1 MKKGIATL
9 EIKEIKIPFKLSFK
23 HHSAERSATQSL
35 IVIAGDG
42 TYKGY
47 GESCP
52 REYVT
57 NESIDSGL
65 RFFEEIKSEL
75 LPQVKDFEDLKGFL
89 KRQEI
94 KISRNP
100 SAWCAL
106 ELALLDLFSKQKQCS
121 LENLLNIPELTG
133 TFQYTAVIGDGSF
146 DSFSKMAGQYV
157 KMKFNDFKIKISGDP
172 VSDYKKFV
180 FLNELTDGKSRI
192 RLDANNLWNNIED
205 VVSYIQNCPVNIFA
219 VEEPLVEK
227 SIAHLKELSRKIK
240 IRLIL
245 DESFNNISQF
255 EQLKEHQQA
264 FIINL
269 RVSKMG
275 GLLRSLELAKVA
287 KEQSVGLI
295 IGAQVGE
302 TSILTRAGLCV
313 ANSIKPYQSAMEGGF
328 GTQLLEHD
336 LTTASL
342 MFGLAGELQQEILL
356 DKNEN
361 GFQLK
366 IREESIGE

>member
-1 MKKGIATL
+1 MSRGITTL
-9 EIKEIKIPFKLSFK
+9 EIKELKIPFKLSFK
-23 HHSAERSATQSL
+23 HHSAERSTTQSL

-57 NESIDSGL
+57 NESIESVLG
-65 RFFEEIKSEL
+65 FFEEMKPGL
-75 LPQVKDFEDLKGFL
+75 LAQVKDFEDLKGFL
-89 KRQEI
+89 KKQEAI
-94 KISRNP
+94 ISKNP

-106 ELALLDLFSKQKQCS
+106 ELALLDLFSKQNQCS
-121 LENLLNIPELTG
+121 LEKLLSIPELTG
-133 TFQYTAVIGDGSF
+133 TFQYTAVIGDGTF

-157 KMKFNDFKIKISGDP
+157 KMKFSDFKIKISGDP
-172 VSDYKKFV
+172 VLDYKKFV
-180 FLNELTDGKSRI
+180 FLSELTEGKSRI
-192 RLDANNLWNNIED
+192 RLDANNLWKNKED
-205 VVSYIQNCPVNIFA
+205 VVNYLRNCPVTIFA

-227 SIAHLKELSRKIK
+227 SITHLKGLSLKIK
-240 IRLIL
+240 IPLIL
-245 DESFNNISQF
+245 DESFNNVGQL
-255 EQLKEHQQA
+255 EQLKEYQHA

-275 GLLRSLELAKVA
+275 GLLRSLELAWAA
-287 KEQSVGLI
+287 KKQNVGLI

-313 ANSIKPYQSAMEGGF
+313 ANAIKPYQTAMEGGF

-336 LTTASL
+336 LTQTPL
-342 MFGLAGELQQEILL
+342 MFGLAGELRPEELL
-356 DKNEN
+356 DRSEN

-366 IREESIGE
+366 IREGSIVE

>member
-9 EIKEIKIPFKLSFK
+9 DIRELKIPFKLSFK
-23 HHSAERSATQSL
+23 HHSAERSTTQSL

-42 TYKGY
+42 IYKGY

-57 NESIDSGL
+57 NESIISVL
-65 RFFEEIKSEL
+65 SFFEEIKPDL
-75 LPQVKDFEDLKGFL
+75 LAQVNDFEDLKVFL

-94 KISRNP
+94 KISINP

-106 ELALLDLFSKQKQCS
+106 ELAVLDLFSKQKQCS
-121 LENLLNIPELTG
+121 LENLLSIPELTG

-172 VSDYKKFV
+172 VLDYKKFV
-180 FLNELTDGKSRI
+180 FLNELTEGRSRI

-205 VVSYIQNCPVNIFA
+205 VVSYLQNCPVTVFA
-219 VEEPLVEK
+219 IEEPLVEK
-227 SIAHLKELSRKIK
+227 SISHLKELSLKIK
-240 IRLIL
+240 TPLIL
-245 DESFNNISQF
+245 DESFNNLNQF

-275 GLLRSLELAKVA
+275 GLLRSLELARVA
-287 KEQSVGLI
+287 KEQNIGLI

-313 ANSIKPYQSAMEGGF
+313 ANAIKPYQTAMEGGF

-336 LTTASL
+336 LTATSL
-342 MFGLAGELQQEILL
+342 MFGLAGELRPEELL
-356 DKNEN
+356 DKKEN

-366 IREESIGE
+366 VREESIGE